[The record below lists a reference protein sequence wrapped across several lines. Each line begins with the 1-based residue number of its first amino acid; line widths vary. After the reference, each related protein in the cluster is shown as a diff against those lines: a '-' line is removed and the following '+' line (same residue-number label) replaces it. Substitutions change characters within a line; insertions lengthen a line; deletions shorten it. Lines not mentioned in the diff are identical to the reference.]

1 MSLGSAFFTARGR
14 RWGCAP
20 YSVLFTPPI
29 AFANASPGLRPAV
42 PSQGGHTKK
51 RWVLFLME
59 RPGWGVVWG
68 VWFFAL
74 FETKRLVDSETQD
87 RVGPSVAGISS
98 PSTRISRDFF
108 RSRVPLHPH
117 VIETRNGRAIF
128 TNSPISLCP
137 TVHILSSC
145 TLPHLHIWLSFH
157 LTAINTT
164 QHL

>member
-74 FETKRLVDSETQD
+74 FETKRLVASETQD
-87 RVGPSVAGISS
+87 RVGPSFAGISS

-108 RSRVPLHPH
+108 RSRVPLHD
-117 VIETRNGRAIF
+117 RNTERTGDFHKF
-128 TNSPISLCP
+128 THISLSY
-137 TVHILSSC
+137 SS
-145 TLPHLHIWLSFH
+145 TY
-157 LTAINTT
+157 TK
-164 QHL
+164 